1 MDIAVWKRIY
11 PQYPLYIHGYIHVMD
26 ISMDISTPDI
36 SRRSIPMD
44 ISNRYIFFGYI
55 RYPYIHGY
63 IRYIHLYPKKIY
75 LFSDISK
82 NLYLFLDI
90 VKMDVSGYIR
100 NGCIQKTYIQCGCI
114 QKRYIHYPKRYIQ

>member
-1 MDIAVWKRIY
+1 MDIVLWEWIY
-11 PQYPLYIHGYIHVMD
+11 PKNLSYIHGYTRDVD
-26 ISMDISTPDI
+26 ISMDISAADI
-36 SRRSIPMD
+36 SRRTISMD
-44 ISNRYIFFGYI
+44 ISKRYIFFGYI

-100 NGCIQKTYIQCGCI
+100 NGCIQKTYIQCGYI

>member
-1 MDIAVWKRIY
+1 
-11 PQYPLYIHGYIHVMD
+11 MD

-36 SRRSIPMD
+36 SRGSIPMD

-63 IRYIHLYPKKIY
+63 IRYIQLHPKKIY

-82 NLYLFLDI
+82 KIYLFLDI
-90 VKMDVSGYIR
+90 VKMDITGYIQ
-100 NGCIQKTYIQCGCI
+100 NGCIQKGISGTDISKQDI
-114 QKRYIHYPKRYIQ
+114 SRYIHYGYIQKICIHYVLSKKYVSMFPNEL